1 MSGAL
6 AEAMLVL
13 LCIVV
18 QAFFAGSEMAVVSA
32 DRLALQAR
40 ADEGHRGAIRAL
52 RLLERPTRFVGVC
65 LLGANLATIT
75 GASLLTHLLH
85 TLGHD
90 NELLAVAIY
99 TPLTVVLA
107 EVVPKSVFLQ
117 HADALAPV
125 LAAPLALVM
134 KLGAPVL
141 WFGEKLEHGI
151 LAMLGKRAHD
161 PNAMN
166 REDIRLLLDSE
177 AAGDIQAE
185 EKEMIRRVFSFSETR
200 VEDAMVPLIEVQA
213 VPADATVDEAS
224 AIMVEQG
231 WSRMPVY
238 RERID
243 DIVGVVSH
251 HDLLFAAD
259 GAAQVLTVA
268 HDVTFVPETTRVED
282 VFRRLTAKRQ
292 RLAVV
297 VDEYGGAVGILS
309 IEDIVEEIVGEIDDE
324 FDGRRPLVRRTS
336 EREWVASGRAEAE
349 QLLDATGFRM
359 PEGAYE
365 TVAGFLLA
373 QMGHVPAVGEKLAWD
388 GWVFTVTSAN
398 ERAIL
403 EVTLQPASDEARAAA
418 PRAR

>member
-1 MSGAL
+1 M
-6 AEAMLVL
+6 
-13 LCIVV
+13 
-18 QAFFAGSEMAVVSA
+18 
-32 DRLALQAR
+32 
-40 ADEGHRGAIRAL
+40 
-52 RLLERPTRFVGVC
+52 
-65 LLGANLATIT
+65 LGANLATIT

-85 TLGHD
+85 SLGHD

-141 WFGEKLEHGI
+141 WFGEKLEHAI
-151 LAMLGKRAHD
+151 LAMLGQRAHD
-161 PNAMN
+161 PNAVN

-373 QMGHVPAVGEKLAWD
+373 QMGHVPAVGEKLAWG

-403 EVTLQPASDEARAAA
+403 EVTLQPGSDEARAAA
-418 PRAR
+418 PRVR